1 MCAHSV
7 LTFTTGPSLV
17 LGWEANNINDIS
29 RAQEAL
35 SNYGIGLQN
44 NAFKSLLNIH
54 GIKGAAEWSSFRD
67 KQLGRVT
74 GITEHLQSY
83 ASSGQ
88 NVVITTST
96 SKRGRPAGPSKSRKR
111 SFFLYG
117 QKAKYEE
124 KRNKDIGINNLEK

>member
-1 MCAHSV
+1 M
-7 LTFTTGPSLV
+7 
-17 LGWEANNINDIS
+17 
-29 RAQEAL
+29 
-35 SNYGIGLQN
+35 
-44 NAFKSLLNIH
+44 
-54 GIKGAAEWSSFRD
+54 SSFRD
-67 KQLGRVT
+67 NQLGRVS

-88 NVVITTST
+88 NVVTTST

-111 SFFLYG
+111 SFFLPG